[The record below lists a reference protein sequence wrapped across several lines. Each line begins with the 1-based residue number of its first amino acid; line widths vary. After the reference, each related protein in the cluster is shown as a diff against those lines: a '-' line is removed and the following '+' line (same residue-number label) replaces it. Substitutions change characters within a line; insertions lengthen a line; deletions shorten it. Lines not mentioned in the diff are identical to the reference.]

1 MRAFV
6 AIETGEDIR
15 KVLSSLL
22 ERLAPAGSGIS
33 WVRPEQM
40 HLTLHFFEELPD
52 ADLEKVSD
60 ALGRSVY
67 STRPFTLEIRD
78 TGSFGPA
85 GSPRVF
91 WCGVGGDL
99 KTLGEL
105 HSKIE
110 KNLESGGFRG
120 DGKAFRPHLTLGRN
134 RTGSRQDRV
143 RMLLESL
150 GDYSVGS
157 FRVEG
162 VTLFRSELRKEGA
175 LHTPLKR
182 FPLEE
187 KP

>member
-6 AIETGEDIR
+6 AIETGEEIR

-22 ERLAPAGSGIS
+22 GRLAPAGGGIS

-40 HLTLHFFEELPD
+40 HLTLHFFEELPEG
-52 ADLEKVSD
+52 DLEKISD
-60 ALGRSVY
+60 ALGLAAS
-67 STRPFTLEIRD
+67 STKPFTLEIKD

-99 KTLGEL
+99 HALREL
-105 HSKIE
+105 QAKIE
-110 KNLESGGFRG
+110 KNLEEAGFRG
-120 DGKAFRPHLTLGRN
+120 DGKAFKPHLTLGRN
-134 RTGSRQDRV
+134 KTGSRQDRV
-143 RMLLESL
+143 RTLLEGL
-150 GDYSVGS
+150 RDYSVGS

-175 LHTPLKR
+175 LHTPLEH
-182 FPLEE
+182 FALEE
-187 KP
+187 RP